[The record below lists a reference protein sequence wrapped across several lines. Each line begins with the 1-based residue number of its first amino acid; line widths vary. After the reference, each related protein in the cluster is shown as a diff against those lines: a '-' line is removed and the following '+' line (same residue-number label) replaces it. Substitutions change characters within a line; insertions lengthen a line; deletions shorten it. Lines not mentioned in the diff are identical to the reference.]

1 MDFLHNLTL
10 GFGVA
15 VTPFNLLLAFVGV
28 FLGTVI
34 GVLPG
39 IGPMTGIALLIP
51 VTFGLPPSSA
61 IILMAGIYYGAMY
74 GGSTTSILVNTPGE
88 SSSVVTCID
97 GHLMAKQGRA
107 GSALAAAA
115 IASFVAGTFAT
126 LMLMLFGPVIA
137 QVALRFGPPEF
148 FSLMLLGMTVVTSLA
163 GRSMVKA
170 LFATL
175 FGLAIAMVGIDLQTA
190 VPRFTF
196 GNIQL
201 LDGLEFIVVAIGLFA
216 LTEVLVN
223 LSELKNAG
231 EVKMETIKGGLW
243 LSKED
248 WKRFWP
254 SSIRGTLSG
263 FFVGGVAGAGAAVAS
278 FVSYGIE
285 KRFSKHRKELGGGAI
300 EGVTGPEA
308 ANNAAAGG
316 SLIYLLCLGIP
327 GSGTTAIML
336 GALLMLGLQPGPLL
350 FTTQPAFVWGLIAS
364 MYIGNIMLLVL
375 NLPLVGLWVKLLKLP
390 SYLLIPRRIHSE
402 QFDPGPPA
410 DDHVRRNR
418 IRDEA
423 RGHTGFASDPGY
435 GSWEDDGGAV
445 PPGDDPFR
453 RESHDFRDPPDLP
466 GPPPDRFCFDHES
479 LLEIRPGVAPEDFR
493 KSCSLT
499 LCWCASKSLFTEV
512 AVMDRIIDHLK
523 RTFVAAKP
531 PPSHLFT
538 EVALMVTESAFC
550 RSARPSAV

>member
-1 MDFLHNLTL
+1 MEFFQHVAL
-10 GFGVA
+10 GFSVA
-15 VTPFNLLLAFVGV
+15 GTPFNLLLSFVGV

-97 GHLMAKQGRA
+97 GHKMAKAGRA
-107 GSALAAAA
+107 GPALAAAA
-115 IASFVAGTFAT
+115 IGSFVAGTFAT
-126 LMLMLFGPVIA
+126 IMLMLFGPVLA
-137 QVALRFGPPEF
+137 KVALHFGPPEF

-163 GRSMVKA
+163 GRSLVKA

-175 FGLAIAMVGIDLQTA
+175 FGLAIAMIGIDLQSA
-190 VPRFTF
+190 IPRFTF
-196 GNIQL
+196 GNLQL
-201 LDGLEFIVVAIGLFA
+201 MDGLEFLVVAIGLFA
-216 LTEVLVN
+216 LTEVFIN
-223 LSELKNAG
+223 LSELKHADK
-231 EVKMETIKGGLW
+231 VQMESIKGGLW
-243 LSKED
+243 LTKQD

-285 KRFSKHRKELGGGAI
+285 KRFSKYRDELGEGAI
-300 EGVTGPEA
+300 EGVTGPES

-375 NLPLVGLWVKLLKLP
+375 NLPLVGMWVKLLKVP
-390 SYLLIPRRIHSE
+390 SYLLTLFILLFSFLGVYTMNNSVQDLFLMVVFGIIGYGMKRADIPASPVILGMVLGRMMEERFRQAMVISDGSLSIFVSRPISLVLLLIAVAAITNPYWKYLRIFFRRI
-402 QFDPGPPA
+402 FGKGGP
-410 DDHVRRNR
+410 
-418 IRDEA
+418 
-423 RGHTGFASDPGY
+423 
-435 GSWEDDGGAV
+435 
-445 PPGDDPFR
+445 
-453 RESHDFRDPPDLP
+453 
-466 GPPPDRFCFDHES
+466 
-479 LLEIRPGVAPEDFR
+479 AP
-493 KSCSLT
+493 K
-499 LCWCASKSLFTEV
+499 
-512 AVMDRIIDHLK
+512 
-523 RTFVAAKP
+523 AA
-531 PPSHLFT
+531 
-538 EVALMVTESAFC
+538 A
-550 RSARPSAV
+550 